1 MEKIL
6 YVCKYR
12 KSRINILKVIVC
24 KLYKSCKAIKKI
36 NKFKVERSGC
46 LYIKIERKE
55 NQHCKLMYREWNYSI
70 ASSCLYI
77 KTERKVTNTANL
89 CIENGTTVL
98 PVVVCI

>member
-1 MEKIL
+1 MLRAKIRRRKKTSNTILVIIEKNRKMEKIL

-55 NQHCKLMYREWNYSI
+55 NQHCKL
-70 ASSCLYI
+70 L
-77 KTERKVTNTANL
+77 
-89 CIENGTTVL
+89 ENGTTVL
-98 PVVVCI
+98 PAV